1 MQCTEAV
8 AFEAAAALE
17 TYEDRL
23 LAVRELGA
31 DPQHVALVQRD
42 LRRVCS
48 CCMRLPGL
56 SGPSLALLLAHHRLL
71 AALARCGEDGAQAA
85 ETAGLREVQDCV
97 ATLHR
102 ACRGLFLAP
111 HLH

>member
-23 LAVRELGA
+23 LAMRELGA
-31 DPQHVALVQRD
+31 DPQRIALVQRE

-48 CCMRLPGL
+48 WCMRLPRL

-71 AALARCGEDGAQAA
+71 AALARSGEDAAQAS
-85 ETAGLREVQDCV
+85 ETAGLREVQESV

-102 ACRGLFLAP
+102 ACRELFLAA